1 MRNTGRLLSI
11 AWHLRKAIWTKSQ
24 SGWDT
29 AYETLDSFSPPRL
42 GAVRGE
48 AIKERAEIYKSVKNS
63 FASSVAGIKGK
74 IITSA

>member
-1 MRNTGRLLSI
+1 MKRL
-11 AWHLRKAIWTKSQ
+11 
-24 SGWDT
+24 T
-29 AYETLDSFSPPRL
+29 AFPPPRL